1 MGSNGCPPLRG
12 CSKNMNCKEPEP
24 TPKKIIQVP
33 VIKGFGEKEELV
45 VKQITIAPPNPAV
58 FRIVTVDKVVTI
70 TDTKLVI
77 SDCDRAIVIVDG
89 FIDKNIIYK
98 TITDNTCDSV
108 GGPVFQFTTRVDFAT
123 FVEVKA
129 ISPILCTD
137 LVEILSAVVEGETE
151 VLLDPNPVPVGTP
164 SFAITYNSILEK
176 MIVKVEL
183 KVVRSEH
190 ITV

>member
-12 CSKNMNCKEPEP
+12 CKNTNCKDPET

-33 VIKGFGEKEELV
+33 VIKGFGEKKELV
-45 VKQITIAPPNPAV
+45 VKKITIAPPDPAV
-58 FRIVTVDKVVTI
+58 FRIIHVDKAVTI
-70 TDTKLVI
+70 TDTKLII
-77 SDCDRAIVIVDG
+77 SDCDQAIVIVDG

-98 TITDNTCDSV
+98 TITDNTADSV

-137 LVEILSAVVEGETE
+137 LVEILSSTVEGETE
-151 VLLDPNPVPVGTP
+151 DLLDPNPVPVGTP
-164 SFAITYNSILEK
+164 SFAVTYNTILER
-176 MIVKVEL
+176 MIVKLKL